1 MSASGRERYMAP
13 SRAWNN
19 AAGFGRLDAE
29 TGGNLTRSRRWGG
42 LTWKHRWR
50 ASTGFS
56 EQPWKGCGPHETPD
70 AVGGGAVSGGLAHA
84 VWGRVRGSAR
94 RYRAA
99 VARCVE
105 CAGRSAQDADG
116 DLEFLEVGSGAR
128 RGRGSGGWRGCI
140 HDAAGVRVERRDASD
155 EIGRKAGR
163 KRRLRDGATRGWST
177 HKGSQPNVSIEDRCG
192 GRSLSSPEGDDHGR
206 RGRPDAAGYH
216 DQADAGVWRPCGHI
230 QAGVPLSGPR

>member
-94 RYRAA
+94 RYRS
-99 VARCVE
+99 E
-105 CAGRSAQDADG
+105 EHTSELQP
-116 DLEFLEVGSGAR
+116 
-128 RGRGSGGWRGCI
+128 
-140 HDAAGVRVERRDASD
+140 
-155 EIGRKAGR
+155 
-163 KRRLRDGATRGWST
+163 LR
-177 HKGSQPNVSIEDRCG
+177 
-192 GRSLSSPEGDDHGR
+192 
-206 RGRPDAAGYH
+206 
-216 DQADAGVWRPCGHI
+216 
-230 QAGVPLSGPR
+230 